1 MTDDPCAGCVSMEE
15 WIQNEDEE
23 KECRSCLLPPVIQW
37 YRDELQEKGLDN
49 FASQIKIAVE
59 SGDPLLMAKKFDEIK
74 EKVPGNVKERLKE
87 FDCYAQMHKGNGDG
101 E

>member
-15 WIQNEDEE
+15 WIQNEDES
-23 KECRSCLLPPVIQW
+23 ECRSCLLPPVIQW

-49 FASQIKIAVE
+49 FAGQIKTAVE

-74 EKVPGNVKERLKE
+74 EKVPDNVKERLKE
-87 FDCYAQMHKGNGDG
+87 FDCYAQMHKENGDG